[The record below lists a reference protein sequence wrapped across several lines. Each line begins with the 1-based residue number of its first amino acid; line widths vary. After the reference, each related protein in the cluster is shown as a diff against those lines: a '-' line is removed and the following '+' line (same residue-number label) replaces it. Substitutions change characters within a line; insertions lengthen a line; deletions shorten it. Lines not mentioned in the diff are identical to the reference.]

1 MEFEKSMFR
10 GMDDVLWLIMILWD
24 VLSKN
29 QPGATFSPL
38 GKKNYEPKTKWPL
51 GGLSPVVNS
60 R

>member
-1 MEFEKSMFR
+1 MFR

-29 QPGATFSPL
+29 QPGATLAPL